1 MEMEMQQTM
10 DKFGF
15 LLFRNRICNR
25 LKLYISPL
33 VDLSEILGTLN
44 QIVIP
49 GSPVKEEHIVYVI
62 LELLNNSIRAQMK
75 AKNEE
80 WIFLDFYA
88 REGILRIE
96 ITDHGGG
103 FDVNELPYDLNA
115 APSSI
120 DLNSE
125 SFQKYRETNDFKR
138 FGMGLYLA
146 KTTFSKFHVSFIDKF
161 MNEQDYHPSSVIGT
175 KMILILED
183 NNR

>member
-1 MEMEMQQTM
+1 METQTRNTT
-10 DKFGF
+10 DNLSF

-80 WIFLDFYA
+80 WIFLDLYA
-88 REGILRIE
+88 RDGTLRIE

-103 FDVNELPYDLNA
+103 FDVKELPYDLDAEAN
-115 APSSI
+115 SI

-125 SFQKYRETNDFKR
+125 AFQKYRETNDFKR

-146 KTTFSKFHVSFIDKF
+146 KTTFSDFRVRFIDKF
-161 MNEQDYHPSSVIGT
+161 MAERDFHPNSVIGT
-175 KMILILED
+175 KMILTLEG